1 MQVLKGL
8 DSKKNNIKLSSRRKR
23 WQGKRSFELEMI
35 CVCYKKVKVP
45 KSYNCWEVVRD
56 SYKCREGFYES
67 YSCREAVRNS
77 LTVGN
82 HFVAVII
89 VGKHFATAVAIGK
102 QLWQL

>member
-8 DSKKNNIKLSSRRKR
+8 DSKKNISKLSSRRKR
-23 WQGKRSFELEMI
+23 CQGKRSFGLEMI

-45 KSYNCWEVVRD
+45 KSYNCWEAVRD

-67 YSCREAVRNS
+67 YSCREAVRDS

-102 QLWQL
+102 QLRQL